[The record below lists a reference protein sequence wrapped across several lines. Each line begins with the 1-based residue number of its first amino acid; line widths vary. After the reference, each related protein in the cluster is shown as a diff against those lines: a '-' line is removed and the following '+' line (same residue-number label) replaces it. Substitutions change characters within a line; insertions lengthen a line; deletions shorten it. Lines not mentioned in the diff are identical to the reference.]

1 MLERRVDT
9 SVLFNNWNLPDHNK
23 YVKPSLEEREEGRL
37 YGMEEEMLVSLID
50 GIQYTMEKEKQRIG
64 EKKKKDKNNENVKK
78 KKR

>member
-37 YGMEEEMLVSLID
+37 YGMEEVLVSLID
-50 GIQYTMEKEKQRIG
+50 GIQYTLEKEKERIG
-64 EKKKKDKNNENVKK
+64 EKKKKDKYNENFKK